1 MSAKSCTFAAE
12 IVETMSI
19 EEMTHTAWRCRHSYY
34 FTQRAGMLCRKCV
47 GKEATDRICSKCS
60 KWQPSELAEDFF
72 SGALKRK
79 HDPRAETLAQ
89 IYTDRKKRGTF

>member
-12 IVETMSI
+12 MIEKMSI

-47 GKEATDRICSKCS
+47 GREATDRICSKCP
-60 KWQPSELAEDFF
+60 KWQPSELAEDYF
-72 SGALKRK
+72 SGRLKG
-79 HDPRAETLAQ
+79 DSRAKTLTQ
-89 IYTDRKKRGTF
+89 IYLDRKKSGTF